1 MESDDRLSVYP
12 QQQHKRRSVRPTS
25 LIPDPDVPAL
35 TAHWFH
41 AIDQPV
47 VDPLAIR
54 RAKSTTS
61 LKKPPKSPLS
71 PKVKPPSKWIAF
83 SKRDS
88 MALEK
93 AYQGNDVR
101 AKVSVNE
108 DQLFEV
114 DVYERTISPV
124 YWEGAT
130 YEVRRA
136 TWFMQ
141 ADGSKWVPCEENLA
155 EQIEIGYYKHKPYN
169 NENQQPVEDSTTIPS
184 ATDLSSSSSKRYSFP
199 QAKTDEPSSSTA
211 TVEEK
216 KLEMTLAKQP
226 VEKQWNLL
234 GRYLGQYIVYTGA
247 DTAWLLS
254 NSASSKIA
262 KSIITRLTNKQ
273 NMGGTRLIRGYEQ
286 VEKQRQST
294 KTKPTTTKASTDEKA
309 MDESDMTTSS
319 NNSRSPTPTQPPVQD
334 VDDVDQ
340 DEDDEIRKI
349 DHLVFAVHGIGQKM
363 TEKTGQNF
371 VDDIV
376 SFRKTVK
383 TAYPTGIAATS
394 TPQRTNGILV
404 LPILWRQD
412 IKFGIASDD
421 DESIEADLGMLGI
434 DDGCPTLDEL
444 TLDGIPNIRTVVSD
458 VLMDIPLYMT
468 PKYRD
473 QMINIISKE
482 MNRVYGLY
490 TQRNPGFTG
499 KVTIIG
505 HSLGSMLA
513 FDMLTTQPLDP
524 ATQGNNNNN
533 SSNSN
538 NNNNN
543 SSIPHAL
550 SNPTAPPLNFQV
562 QNFFAVGS
570 PLGIILL
577 LKGFKIGSRKSL
589 TSSSQ
594 RSFADVSSTS
604 ASPIPICY
612 PAVENLYNIFHK
624 ADPVAYRIE
633 PLISRHYSAKMKPE
647 PVPYVKGGLKGVF
660 DAGYNVGSGI
670 ANRAGA
676 MYESLKVGLTTNLL
690 MRGFGLSRQQMYKD
704 NTASSTDDDDSDN
717 DDDDSDDDM
726 QQTKAAAAAS
736 AAEAMAAS
744 DDSISIPSSTT
755 AYPSEHYHHQHTN
768 NGYLTPPSTT
778 TTPPGII
785 HNDNNS
791 STQRIRSNSDPAY
804 AFSSSPSIAMHRQP
818 SSGLKTTHSRHSP
831 PAPLPTQP
839 HSHGARKLK
848 LLNLNGRVDYAL
860 QEGLLENPYL
870 NAFNAHMQ
878 YWQDIDVAAF
888 IVRETYR

>member
-1 MESDDRLSVYP
+1 MEKEDFLNVY
-12 QQQHKRRSVRPTS
+12 QKRRSVRPTS
-25 LIPDPDVPAL
+25 ILPDPDVPPL

-41 AIDQPV
+41 ALDQPV

-54 RAKSTTS
+54 RAKSTNN
-61 LKKPPKSPLS
+61 LKKTPPKSPSS
-71 PKVKPPSKWIAF
+71 PKLKPPSKWIAF

-88 MALEK
+88 AALEK
-93 AYQGNDVR
+93 AYQDNDVR
-101 AKVSVNE
+101 AKVLVNE

-114 DVYERTISPV
+114 DVYERRISPV

-141 ADGSKWVPCEENLA
+141 GDGSKWVPCEENLS

-169 NENQQPVEDSTTIPS
+169 NDTLDDSTTMDS
-184 ATDLSSSSSKRYSFP
+184 AASKRYSFP

-273 NMGGTRLIRGYEQ
+273 NMGGTRLIRGYSE
-286 VEKQRQST
+286 VEKQRQSS
-294 KTKPTTTKASTDEKA
+294 KTTKATTISSSPKPPLVTTTLDDKGGLVASSMEGESDRSTIPTQETTDEYHA
-309 MDESDMTTSS
+309 EL
-319 NNSRSPTPTQPPVQD
+319 
-334 VDDVDQ
+334 

-371 VDDIV
+371 VDDII
-376 SFRKTVK
+376 SFRKTIK
-383 TAYPTGIAATS
+383 TAYSTGIAATT
-394 TPQRTNGILV
+394 TPHRSNGILV

-473 QMINIISKE
+473 QMIGIISKE

-490 TQRNPGFTG
+490 TQRNPSFVG
-499 KVTIIG
+499 KVTIVG

-513 FDMLTTQPLDP
+513 FDMLTSQPFDG
-524 ATQGNNNNN
+524 QD
-533 SSNSN
+533 
-538 NNNNN
+538 
-543 SSIPHAL
+543 IPHSSL
-550 SNPTAPPLNFQV
+550 SHPSSSEKRPPPLNFSV

-589 TSSSQ
+589 TSSSN

-604 ASPIPICY
+604 ASPIPVCY
-612 PAVENLYNIFHK
+612 PAIENLYNIFHK
-624 ADPVAYRIE
+624 ADPVAYRLE
-633 PLISRHYSAKMKPE
+633 PLISRHYSSKMKPE
-647 PVPYVKGGLKGVF
+647 PIPYAKGGLKGVF

-676 MYESLKVGLTTNLL
+676 MYESIKVGFTTNLL
-690 MRGFGLSRQQMYKD
+690 MRGLGLSRQQMY
-704 NTASSTDDDDSDN
+704 ASSTTTTDEEEQEN
-717 DDDDSDDDM
+717 DDDDDDDDDN
-726 QQTKAAAAAS
+726 
-736 AAEAMAAS
+736 
-744 DDSISIPSSTT
+744 DDSDVEPIATDPPQGAQSESTSPSTSSSRKQQQQQQQP
-755 AYPSEHYHHQHTN
+755 YQFDNTN
-768 NGYLTPPSTT
+768 NNGSFS
-778 TTPPGII
+778 
-785 HNDNNS
+785 N
-791 STQRIRSNSDPAY
+791 RIRSNSDPAY
-804 AFSSSPSIAMHRQP
+804 MFAMNRP
-818 SSGLKTTHSRHSP
+818 SSGLKATHTRQSP
-831 PAPLPTQP
+831 PAPLPQQP

-848 LLNLNGRVDYAL
+848 QLNLNGRVDYAL

-878 YWQDIDVAAF
+878 YWHDIDVAAF